1 MKYLQVLLC
10 LIAFTFMSCD
20 EEKLCL
26 YGSGTVNE
34 YDLEMS
40 DFSQI
45 VLKGP
50 VNLRLKQ
57 GEDQTVKVLAE
68 PEMIAEL
75 DYKVKNNVLEIG
87 FDGNIRCFETDYGV
101 WVEVTASELSKIS
114 SSGISEIETD
124 GPWVA
129 NKLVIHASG
138 TAYLKMSGEVNQQVI
153 KVSGILN
160 AHNFELLTDE
170 TILDIEGS
178 GEFEIS
184 CSEKLDVDLSGA
196 ARIAYKG
203 TPLISKDVSG
213 SLNLV
218 DAN

>member
-1 MKYLQVLLC
+1 MKLQHVLLC
-10 LIAFTFMSCD
+10 LIAFTLLSCK
-20 EEKLCL
+20 EESLCL
-26 YGSGTVNE
+26 TGSGKMNE
-34 YDLEMS
+34 YDLELS

-45 VLKGP
+45 ALKGP

-57 GEDQTVKVLAE
+57 GDDHIVKVFAE

-75 DYKVKNNVLEIG
+75 DYGVKNNVLEIG
-87 FDGNIRCFETDYGV
+87 FDGNIRCFDTDYGV
-101 WVEVTASELSKIS
+101 WIEVTASELSKIS
-114 SSGISEIETD
+114 SSGISEIESD

-129 NKLVIHASG
+129 NRLVINTSG
-138 TAYLKMSGEVNQQVI
+138 SAYLRMSGEVNQQVI
-153 KVSGILN
+153 KSSGTVN
-160 AHNFELLTDE
+160 AHNFELLTAE
-170 TILDIEGS
+170 TTIDIDGS
-178 GEFEIS
+178 GDLEIS
-184 CSEKLDVDLSGA
+184 CSEKLNVDLSGA